1 MDPRYGTIVVTCLL
15 VISFLLYQRIVTI
28 WKGRRAVQP
37 LSDFDWRTTEPTK
50 LRPFKPRFHLTMAL
64 ENITLADLVLIDK
77 TYLSRIKFRRQLIAS
92 HPLAV
97 MAVNPRADEA
107 VREMY
112 EWVVGTYLP
121 KRYPTM
127 FRTFPAAEKAERVL
141 RNLVTNEDIPLRP
154 STALSALRTLG
165 EHVDD
170 DFLFLLPESA
180 PSAPDAQP
188 RYRLEAFMTC
198 FPSGFSTLKKLNG
211 TLAAIHAPVPGY
223 PAKLERSMDR
233 FFTNLPVG
241 KAVKRANWTITTT
254 DALFSQAGTHLYSG
268 SSPGSPDA
276 DAANAKT
283 LALDSPGL
291 AEQIAVQRAAVSVP
305 DCRLRCE
312 RQTLHRLPKSGAVV
326 FAFKTYQYRL
336 EDVKAEGSGEDLALA
351 IEGFAKGSVPQME
364 LYKRGVVWG
373 DKVREYLRS

>member
-1 MDPRYGTIVVTCLL
+1 
-15 VISFLLYQRIVTI
+15 
-28 WKGRRAVQP
+28 
-37 LSDFDWRTTEPTK
+37 
-50 LRPFKPRFHLTMAL
+50 MAL